1 MVFFVPNK
9 INEEINREEE
19 ERNKKNKSEYIFCF
33 RFWNSHQKVKKI
45 QTYITMPP
53 ITEIKVQKV

>member
-19 ERNKKNKSEYIFCF
+19 ERNKKKSEYIFCF

-45 QTYITMPP
+45 QTYITIPP